1 MIPAIKTLL
10 ATLFALASG
19 AALAQAYPTHT
30 VKLVVPYGPGS
41 SPDSVGRIVAQQ
53 MQ

>member
-1 MIPAIKTLL
+1 MIPAIKKLL
-10 ATLFALASG
+10 AGAALALAAG

-41 SPDSVGRIVAQQ
+41 SPDSVGRIIAQ
-53 MQ
+53 